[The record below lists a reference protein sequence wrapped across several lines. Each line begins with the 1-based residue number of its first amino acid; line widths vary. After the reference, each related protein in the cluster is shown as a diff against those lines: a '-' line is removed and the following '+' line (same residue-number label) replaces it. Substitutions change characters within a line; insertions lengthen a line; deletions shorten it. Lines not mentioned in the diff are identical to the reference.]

1 MTNIINNSI
10 KTKNLINIFE
20 DFENSIKERKFEGFN
35 ELTIFIEIIN
45 NIITEKN
52 QLIMLN

>member
-10 KTKNLINIFE
+10 KTKNLINIFQ

-35 ELTIFIEIIN
+35 DLTIFIEIIN